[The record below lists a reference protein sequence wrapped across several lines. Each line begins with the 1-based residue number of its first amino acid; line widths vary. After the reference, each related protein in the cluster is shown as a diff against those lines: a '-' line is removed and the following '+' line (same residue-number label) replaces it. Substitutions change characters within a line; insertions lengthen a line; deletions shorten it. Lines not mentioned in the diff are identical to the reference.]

1 MTAELIRPRSVTV
14 PDVTPL
20 KGTLLQT
27 VTVKEGLTWPEVAG
41 VFDSYNCLSM
51 EAAAVFP
58 CPPNVLSAPTQA
70 ASGTATTGGTLA
82 AGTYRAV
89 ITAINDRGE
98 TVKSN
103 EISQVTT
110 GSTSTVTFNWGN
122 LTGETGYRVYV
133 TNGAAGSQAQYV
145 QVAANTTSYVMTA
158 YPPAGAVAA
167 TPPTSNSAV
176 VSVSKTWGLPSWA
189 NAFRFAVY
197 GGINCK
203 MNDIDADSGRLEKAF
218 ANRESVAVARAIMQ
232 TRFIAGAGGD
242 ANWAAATDL
251 TPAGGAV
258 DPTVGLAI
266 LEGDAAT
273 KYAGVPTIHAPRSIG
288 LLLFRNGGAEVV
300 GDRYFSAQGS
310 KIASDGGYEN
320 PNNSPTNTAAPAGE
334 KWMYASGEVVVGRSE
349 LIVRGELNRENNENT
364 VLVERLYVA
373 AIDCYTAAVR
383 VKVQ

>member
-1 MTAELIRPRSVTV
+1 MTSDLIRPRTFTV

-20 KGTLLQT
+20 RGTLLQT
-27 VTVKEGLTWPEVAG
+27 ATVVEGLTWPETAG
-41 VFDSYNCLSM
+41 VFDSLNCLTM

-58 CPPNVLSAPTQA
+58 CPANVLSAPTQA

-89 ITAINDRGE
+89 ITATNARGE

-110 GSTSTVTFNWGN
+110 GATSTVTFNWGN
-122 LTGETGYRVYV
+122 LAGETGYRVYV
-133 TNGAAGSQAQYV
+133 TNGAAGTQAQYIERPV
-145 QVAANTTSYVMTA
+145 DSTSYTMTA
-158 YPPAGAVAA
+158 YPPAGAVAG
-167 TPPTSNSAV
+167 TPPTSNTAV
-176 VSVSKTWGLPSWA
+176 VTVTKSWGAPTWA
-189 NAFRFAVY
+189 DAIRFAVY
-197 GGINCK
+197 GGVICK
-203 MNDIDADSGRLEKAF
+203 MNDLTDQQSRIEKAF
-218 ANRESVAVARAIMQ
+218 ANRESVAVARALMQ
-232 TRFIAGAGGD
+232 TRFIAGTG
-242 ANWAAATDL
+242 WSAATDL

-273 KYAGVPTIHAPRSIG
+273 KYGGAPTIHTPRSIG
-288 LLLFRNGGAEVV
+288 TLLTRNGAVEFE
-300 GDRYFSAQGS
+300 GDRLFSVQGS

-349 LIVRGELNRENNENT
+349 TIVRGELNRDNNENT
-364 VLVERLYVA
+364 ALVERLYVA